1 MATFGLVVRVV
12 LATLLVVSAL
22 AKLRSRRRSR
32 QAVVD
37 LGLPDRLA
45 PAVGVGL
52 PLVELAIAAA
62 LVPAA
67 TARWGGVAAVALL
80 LLFAGVVGRTIAA
93 GRRPRCHCFG
103 ELSRGEISWAT
114 VARNVLLAAAG
125 GLVWA
130 VEPVGFSSVSRGLS
144 GGQLLVAGCLTFLT
158 AMVALQ
164 GWALL
169 HVIRQ
174 HGRVLLRLN
183 ALEEAQ
189 AASAMREPVVR
200 AAAHPHHG
208 AGLPVGSLAP
218 EFSLVGLHG
227 ETMTLAALR
236 SSGRPVLLVFS
247 DPGCGPCTAL
257 APDLARWQAEHAD
270 RLRIVVVAAGS
281 PEAIRARAAEHGVS
295 DVLIQNDHEVAD
307 AYHCQGTPGAVL
319 IDVAGRTASPL
330 ASGGPAIAA
339 LVTRLVDG
347 VPVALGR
354 QAPVAPARP
363 VRPPV
368 GAEAP
373 DFRLPLLGGGEASLS
388 EFRGRDVVLL
398 FWNPRCGFCQQLLPE
413 LIAWE
418 QNRPPDAP
426 ELLVISTGDAA
437 ANTAERFASPVF
449 LDAASS
455 TMAAYGAS
463 GTPMAVAVD
472 AEGRVS
478 SSLGAGAPGV
488 KQLLAAASWQGAPS

>member
-1 MATFGLVVRVV
+1 MSGVALIVRLVLSVV
-12 LATLLVVSAL
+12 FVVSAG
-22 AKLRSRRRSR
+22 AKLRSLKGSR
-32 QAVVD
+32 QAAVD
-37 LGLPDRLA
+37 LGMPKALA
-45 PAVGVGL
+45 PAVGIGL
-52 PLVELAIAAA
+52 PLVELAIAMA
-62 LVPAA
+62 LVPTA
-67 TARWGGVAAVALL
+67 TARWGAAAGAVLL
-80 LLFAGVVGRTIAA
+80 LLFAGVLALNMAA

-114 VARNVLLAAAG
+114 VARNFVLAAMS

-130 VEPVGFSSVSRGLS
+130 VEPSGLASATRGVS
-144 GGQLLVAGCLTFLT
+144 GGQLAVAASLAVL
-158 AMVALQ
+158 AVAVALQ
-164 GWALL
+164 GWALV
-169 HVIRQ
+169 HVVRQ
-174 HGRVLLRLN
+174 HGRVLLRLK
-183 ALEEAQ
+183 ALEE
-189 AASAMREPVVR
+189 V
-200 AAAHPHHG
+200 AAAGPQPAAAPAAHNHG
-208 AGLPVGSLAP
+208 RGLPVGQPAP

-257 APDLARWQAEHAD
+257 APELARWQAEHAD
-270 RLRIVVVAAGS
+270 RLRIAVVASGS
-281 PEAIRARAAEHGVS
+281 LDAIRASAAEHGVS
-295 DVLIQNDHEVAD
+295 DVLIQRAHEVAD
-307 AYHCQGTPGAVL
+307 AYRYQGTPGAVL
-319 IDVAGRTASPL
+319 VDDAGRIASPL
-330 ASGGPAIAA
+330 ASGGPAITA
-339 LVTRLVDG
+339 LVTRIVEG

-354 QAPVAPARP
+354 QAPAAPARP
-363 VRPPV
+363 VTPPV

-418 QNRPPDAP
+418 QDRPLDAP

-449 LDAASS
+449 LDATSS
-455 TMAAYGAS
+455 AMAAYGAS

-472 AEGRVS
+472 ASCRVS
-478 SSLGAGAPGV
+478 SPLLTGAPGV
-488 KQLLAAASWQGAPS
+488 KQLLPAASQQGAPS